1 MIAHT
6 RKGHEILSY
15 IHCDEPTVPEGD
27 QHLPLTFT
35 LVAAQYQDR
44 YLLIYERER
53 KQWEIPGGGIEPNEA
68 AQDCARREL
77 LEETGQIAEHI
88 TLKGLFK
95 VCLYPDRRI
104 EYGALYTAS
113 LNDIKPFVPNREV
126 ERILLW
132 KPEDPLEEHLG
143 IMSSALLKFC

>member
-1 MIAHT
+1 MIART
-6 RKGHEILSY
+6 RESHEILSF
-15 IHCDEPTVPEGD
+15 IPCDKPLVPEKD
-27 QHLPLTFT
+27 QYIPLTFT
-35 LVAAQYQDR
+35 LIAASHEDR
-44 YLLIYERER
+44 YLLLYESER
-53 KQWEIPGGGIEPNEA
+53 HQWEIPGGGIEANEA

-77 LEETGQIAEHI
+77 FEETGQIAEHI

-113 LNDIKPFVPNREV
+113 LNDIKPFVPNREA

-132 KPEDPLEEHLG
+132 KPDDSLEGHLS
-143 IMSSALLKFC
+143 ILSRALLDFC